1 MPRPLALYDTWER
14 RVRPFEPLAASGPVG
29 LYTCGPTVY
38 DYQHIGNY
46 RTFLFED
53 VLKRVLTWNGHDVN
67 HVMNVTD
74 VGHLV
79 SDADEGED
87 KIEKGAR
94 RTGKTAWEVAAYY
107 TEAFLA
113 DTKRLNLLP
122 PTVLCRATDHVA
134 EQIAFVAEI
143 EKNGFA
149 YVTSDGVYFDTAKLD
164 DYGYLARLDVA
175 GLEAGHRVDL
185 GEKRHATDFALWKFS
200 PPGEARQME
209 WDSPWGR
216 GFPGWHIECS
226 AMAQKYLGDYF
237 DIHCGGED
245 HIPVH
250 HTNEIAQT
258 EGRLASR
265 PEVPRDRRRLANF
278 WMHGYFLLANDAK
291 MAKSA
296 GGFLRLATLDERGVD
311 PLAYR
316 YLCLTAHYRSQ
327 LNFSWEALDAAAT
340 GLDRMRHG
348 FHALPS
354 ADASPDA
361 ASLERFGD
369 EINDDLNLPRALA
382 LAWEVLRGD
391 LAPVVKRATLARFD
405 DVFGLGL
412 AAWTPKSVDA
422 PADVKMLAEARLAAR
437 RNKAWA
443 EADRLRAALHASGWE
458 MEDRADGYA
467 LRPRGDKVPPEQPA
481 AASPRGAASSERS
494 GGGASA

>member
-1 MPRPLALYDTWER
+1 MPRPLHLYDTWER
-14 RVRPFEPLAASGPVG
+14 RARAFAPLERGAPVG

-38 DYQHIGNY
+38 DYQHIGNF

-53 VLKRVLTWNGHDVN
+53 VLKRVLRFNGYEVL

-87 KIEKGAR
+87 KMEKGAR
-94 RTGKTAWEVAAYY
+94 RTGKTAWEVAEFY
-107 TEAFLA
+107 TASFLDDA
-113 DTKRLNLLP
+113 RRLNLEAP
-122 PTVLCRATDHVA
+122 QVLCKATDHIA

-143 EKNGFA
+143 ERNGFA
-149 YVTSDGVYFDTAKLD
+149 YVTADGVYFDTAKLD
-164 DYGYLARLDVA
+164 DYGYLARLDIA
-175 GLEAGHRVDL
+175 GLEAGHRVEL
-185 GEKRHATDFALWKFS
+185 GEKRRATDFALWKLT
-200 PPGEARQME
+200 PPGESRQME

-226 AMAQKYLGDYF
+226 AMAQKYLGDFF
-237 DIHCGGED
+237 DINCGGED

-258 EGRLASR
+258 EGRLATHATI
-265 PEVPRDRRRLANF
+265 PKAHRRLANF

-327 LNFSWEALDAAAT
+327 LNFTWEALDAAST
-340 GLDRMRHG
+340 GLDRMRQG
-348 FHALPS
+348 FHALPREG
-354 ADASPDA
+354 ATPDA
-361 ASLERFGD
+361 GMLERFTD

-382 LAWEVLRGD
+382 VAWETLRGE
-391 LAPVVKRATLARFD
+391 LAPAVKRATLMRFD
-405 DVFGLGL
+405 EVFGLGL
-412 AAWTPKSVDA
+412 ATWAPKAEDA
-422 PADVKMLAEARLAAR
+422 PDDVRALAEARLAAR
-437 RNKAWA
+437 RSKAWA
-443 EADRLRAALHASGWE
+443 DADRLRGELHARGWE

-467 LRPRGDKVPPEQPA
+467 LKRR
-481 AASPRGAASSERS
+481 SERP
-494 GGGASA
+494 A